1 MQMLSKAAAALTALV
16 LVFGTAP
23 RLLADMPNR
32 IGSHGL
38 SAERWV
44 PTVSNDRFAA
54 MNDAASEKESF
65 AASQLALLQR
75 AFFCRSGVTG
85 GMAVWIKLTEPGGKL
100 IHINLE
106 HVTSVRTA
114 TQVPGARAQLDLA
127 NGKFQGVQEAVE
139 EVMQLISAAS
149 GARESDGNT

>member
-1 MQMLSKAAAALTALV
+1 MLPKAAAALTALV

-32 IGSHGL
+32 TGSHGL
-38 SAERWV
+38 SAEHSV
-44 PTVSNDRFAA
+44 PTVSHDRFAA
-54 MNDAASEKESF
+54 MNDAACDKGSL

-75 AFFCRSGVTG
+75 AFFCRGGVTG
-85 GMAVWIKLTEPGGKL
+85 GIAVWMKLTEPGGKP

-106 HVTSVRTA
+106 HITSVRTA
-114 TQVPGARAQLDLA
+114 TQVPGARAQLDLTS
-127 NGKFQGVQEAVE
+127 GKFQGVQEDVE

-149 GARESDGNT
+149 GARKSDDDT